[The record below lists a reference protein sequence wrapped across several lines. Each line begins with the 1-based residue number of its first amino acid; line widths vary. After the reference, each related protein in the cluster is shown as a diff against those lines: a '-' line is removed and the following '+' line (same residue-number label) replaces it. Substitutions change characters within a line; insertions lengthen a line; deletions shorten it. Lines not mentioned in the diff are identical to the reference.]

1 MAVSARSLKACKALT
16 QGDRR
21 RRPATEGEAV
31 RPHILVT
38 GIGSE
43 AGRSLAVQLSD
54 RGLPVVGADSCTVAG
69 VAGIESVRLPPA
81 SDPDWVPALR
91 RLIDAR
97 NLNVVIPT
105 LSAEL
110 PHLAAARTAFSDEVR
125 LIVSDSGPVA
135 LANDHLLT
143 AWTLQ
148 AEGIA
153 VPRFGVPSDFAAAPA
168 SLAELGG
175 PVVVKPR
182 VPGGDLGATILPETG
197 PVDWA
202 RQPEGRIVQE
212 FIPGAGYVAL
222 VFGTQARNA
231 MTPYVVVV
239 DQPARAGSSAGSEP
253 GAAVGRRV
261 ATGTAADVAPLALAA
276 VQALGLTGPVEVD
289 IRRRADS
296 TPVVLGVRARFGSS
310 SAAAP
315 ELLDAVLAA
324 FALPSFNPASFRRRP
339 SAFAGALR

>member
-1 MAVSARSLKACKALT
+1 M
-16 QGDRR
+16 
-21 RRPATEGEAV
+21 

-43 AGRSLAVQLSD
+43 AGRSLAVQLSG
-54 RGLPVVGADSCTVAG
+54 RGLPVLGADTRTVTA

-105 LSAEL
+105 LSEEL

-182 VPGGDLGATILPETG
+182 VPGSDQVATILPETG
-197 PVDWA
+197 CVDWMH
-202 RQPEGRIVQE
+202 QPEGRIVQE

-239 DQPARAGSSAGSEP
+239 DQPARVGLGAGLKS
-253 GAAVGRRV
+253 GASAVGRRV
-261 ATGTAADVAPLALAA
+261 ATGAASDVAPLAMAA

-289 IRRRADS
+289 IRRRADG
-296 TPVVLGVRARFGSS
+296 TPVVLGVRARFGSN

-339 SAFAGALR
+339 SAFAGAVR